1 MMMKLFIKNLF
12 TLLYILFV
20 GVTLLYASTN
30 GFFTVLGNILI
41 YVLFGVSIIIIV
53 NWVIKED

>member
-1 MMMKLFIKNLF
+1 MKLFIKTMF
-12 TLLYILFV
+12 TLLYVLFV

-41 YVLFGVSIIIIV
+41 YVLFGVSIKIIF
-53 NWVIKED
+53 NWLFEEDN

>member
-1 MMMKLFIKNLF
+1 MKLFIKTMF
-12 TLLYILFV
+12 TLLYVLCI

-41 YVLFGVSIIIIV
+41 YVLFGVSIKIIG
-53 NWVIKED
+53 NWLFKED